1 MESLVGAVDNEWEL
15 GNAQN
20 APNSDEWTNT
30 LGDLA
35 KVICPDIVSNTSVDD
50 IKNSLSSS
58 KVLQDAMAKLNPD
71 VISKKSPPDKS
82 KPSTNN
88 VKCNVEGLNV
98 SCNLYNNKSVFIE
111 NSIVKGEKALITSI
125 EGLVA
130 NEKLVDIDLQVS
142 NNEIK
147 IIFPNNKDEV
157 LKVANINN
165 VIQEKTKA
173 SLSKKTNIL
182 KITTFYS

>member
-1 MESLVGAVDNEWEL
+1 MENLVGSIDSEWEL
-15 GNAQN
+15 GNVQN

-35 KVICPDIVSNTSVDD
+35 KVICPDIVGNKSVDD

-58 KVLQDAMAKLNPD
+58 KVLKEAMSKISPPTPN
-71 VISKKSPPDKS
+71 ISK
-82 KPSTNN
+82 STSNS
-88 VKCNVEGLNV
+88 VKCNVDGLNV
-98 SCNLYNNKSVFIE
+98 SSNLFNNKSVIIE
-111 NSIVKGEKALITSI
+111 NSIVKGEKALVTLI

-147 IIFPNNKDEV
+147 IIFPNNKNEE
-157 LKVANINN
+157 LKVSNINN
-165 VIQEKTKA
+165 IIQEKTKA